1 MRKLIASV
9 LTVMMILAIA
19 GCGKTGIESAGNS
32 SDVEVYD
39 NGDGTKYYEGR
50 MGSTMATAW
59 FDFTVNDAYITD
71 EFDGYTP
78 SEGNVFVVVD
88 MTLTNTF
95 NESVDMYTYDFQLQW
110 GDDADDAF
118 EFPIESN
125 EDLIDGQ
132 FNGDYTLKIKETKQG
147 YYIFEA
153 PEGNK
158 DFSVSFLEYFD
169 DDSEGNLYFVYFT
182 ADEK

>member
-1 MRKLIASV
+1 
-9 LTVMMILAIA
+9 
-19 GCGKTGIESAGNS
+19 
-32 SDVEVYD
+32 
-39 NGDGTKYYEGR
+39 
-50 MGSTMATAW
+50 
-59 FDFTVNDAYITD
+59 
-71 EFDGYTP
+71 
-78 SEGNVFVVVD
+78 
-88 MTLTNTF
+88 
-95 NESVDMYTYDFQLQW
+95 MYTYDFQLQW